1 MALIDV
7 EGGDHLNAALF
18 VAKGWSLAPDG
29 TAAGRVRGHSWRMN
43 NSSSPHTIQ
52 KILPSS
58 YSTVVVG
65 IGFFMTSAS
74 GGSPGAGSHRIAIL
88 TTSAGPASPVAT
100 IGTDASG
107 RLTVSNSAG
116 VVATGTV
123 VIALDTWYY
132 IEVKIV
138 VGSSGSCELHLNG
151 ISGEIASTTANFGTT
166 NVAQIAFVE
175 PNNNASDL
183 FLDDL
188 YLLDTTGSAPQND
201 FLGDVTVETLYPNAD
216 GTHQDWAPSTA
227 GSHFSNVNE
236 SSGTYPDG
244 DTTYV
249 SDVTPGAIDTYTVGA
264 LAALTGTVFGVA
276 TNLYARKDDAAARTI
291 APVIR
296 EAGTDYV
303 GATTV
308 GLTTS
313 YLFYRQLYPLDPA
326 GAAWTIAS
334 VNGSEYGVKEVA

>member
-7 EGGDHLNAALF
+7 EGGDHLGSTLF
-18 VAKGWSLAPDG
+18 TAKGWSLNPDG
-29 TAAGRVRGHSWRMN
+29 TAAGRVRGQAWRMN
-43 NSSSPHTIQ
+43 NSNSPRSIS
-52 KILPSS
+52 KPLPSA
-58 YSTVVVG
+58 YSTVIVG
-65 IGFFMTSAS
+65 VGFFLTSAS
-74 GGSPGAGSHRIAIL
+74 GGSPGAANHTIVTLKTG
-88 TTSAGPASPVAT
+88 AGAAVASV
-100 IGTDASG
+100 GTDGSAH
-107 RLTVSNSAG
+107 LTVSNSGG

-132 IEVKIV
+132 VEAKIV

-151 ISGEIASTTANFGTT
+151 VSGEIASTTASFGTT
-166 NVAQIAFVE
+166 NIGQVRFAQ
-175 PNNNASDL
+175 PGNNLSDL

-188 YLLDTTGSAPQND
+188 YLLDTTGAAPQND
-201 FLGDVTVETLYPNAD
+201 FLGDVTVETLYPNGD
-216 GTHQDWAPSTA
+216 GTHQDWTPSAA
-227 GSHFSNVNE
+227 GAHFSKVNE

-249 SDVTPGAIDTYTVGA
+249 SDVNPGDIDTYTVGS
-264 LAALTGTVFGVA
+264 LAALTGSVFGVA
-276 TNLYARKDDAAARTI
+276 TNLYARKDDAAGRQI

-296 EAGTDYV
+296 EAATDHV

-313 YLFYRQLYPLDPA
+313 YLFYRQLYQLDPA

-334 VNGSEYGVKEVA
+334 VNGAEYGVKEVT